1 MSFDNGHDY
10 SGNTNLEIISENN
23 RFNEWMFRQINKG
36 LRETNGN
43 VLEVG
48 SGLGTFSE
56 KIIQCKSPESN
67 IILTDISDKYL
78 RRLKE
83 KYSSHKNVTVRRLDL
98 DCGEDYRK
106 IGYEMFNFII
116 ALNVLE
122 HIKDDQRALQELYR
136 MLKKDGILVILVPC
150 HKFLYNVIDVN
161 VGHYRR
167 YAKKELLK
175 KISMT
180 HFCVEQISYFNML
193 GIAGWYI
200 NGNLW
205 REARI
210 NRFASKWFDRLV
222 PVLEY
227 LDRVSF
233 NITGLSLICY
243 LKK

>member
-1 MSFDNGHDY
+1 LSFDNGHDY
-10 SGNTNLEIISENN
+10 SGNTNLEIISENY
-23 RFNEWMFRQINKG
+23 RFNDWMFRQINKG

-48 SGLGTFSE
+48 SGLGTFSD
-56 KIIQCKSPESN
+56 KIIQCKSPESK

-78 RRLKE
+78 RRLRQ
-83 KYSSHKNVTVRRLDL
+83 KYSSHKNVTVCRLDL
-98 DCGEDYRK
+98 DRGEDYGK
-106 IGYEMFNFII
+106 IGYGMFSFII

-122 HIKDDQRALQELYR
+122 HIKDDQFALQELYG
-136 MLKKDGILVILVPC
+136 MLQKDGMLVILVPC

-175 KISMT
+175 KINMT
-180 HFCVEQISYFNML
+180 HFYVERISYFNTL

-205 REARI
+205 REPRI
-210 NRFASKWFDRLV
+210 NRVASKWFDRLV

-227 LDRVSF
+227 LDRITF

>member
-1 MSFDNGHDY
+1 LSFENGQDY
-10 SGNTNLEIISENN
+10 SGNTNLEIISENY
-23 RFNEWMFRQINKG
+23 RFNDWMFRQISKG

-43 VLEVG
+43 ILEVG
-48 SGLGTFSE
+48 SGLGTFSD
-56 KIIQCKSPESN
+56 KIIQCNSPESK
-67 IILTDISDKYL
+67 ITLTDISDKYL

-83 KYSSHKNVTVRRLDL
+83 KYSAHKNVTVCRLDL
-98 DCGEDYRK
+98 NNGEDYGK
-106 IGYEMFNFII
+106 IGYGMFNFII

-122 HIKDDQRALQELYR
+122 HIKDDQFALQELYR
-136 MLKKDGILVILVPC
+136 MLERDGILVILVPC

-167 YAKKELLK
+167 YAKKELLEK
-175 KISMT
+175 VSMT
-180 HFCVEQISYFNML
+180 HFCVERISYFNML

-205 REARI
+205 KEPRI
-210 NRFASKWFDRLV
+210 NRVASKWFDRLV

-227 LDRVSF
+227 LDRVTF

>member
-1 MSFDNGHDY
+1 LSFENGHDY
-10 SGNTNLEIISENN
+10 SGNTNLEIISENY
-23 RFNEWMFRQINKG
+23 RFNDWMFRKVSKG

-56 KIIQCKSPESN
+56 KIIQYKSLESK

-78 RRLKE
+78 RGLKE

-98 DCGEDYRK
+98 DSGEDYRK

-122 HIKDDQRALQELYR
+122 HIKDDQFALQELYR
-136 MLKKDGILVILVPC
+136 MLKKEGILVILVPC

-167 YAKKELLK
+167 YAKKELLE

-180 HFCVEQISYFNML
+180 GFCVERISYFNML

-205 REARI
+205 KEPRI
-210 NRFASKWFDRLV
+210 NRGASKWFDRLV
-222 PVLEY
+222 PALDY
-227 LDRVSF
+227 LDRITF

>member
-1 MSFDNGHDY
+1 MSIENGHDY
-10 SGNTNLEIISENN
+10 SGNTNLEIISENY
-23 RFNEWMFRQINKG
+23 RFNDWMFRQISKG

-48 SGLGTFSE
+48 SGLGTFSD
-56 KIIQCKSPESN
+56 KIIQCKSLGSK

-78 RRLKE
+78 LGLKE
-83 KYSSHKNVTVRRLDL
+83 KYSSHKNVIVRRLDL
-98 DCGEDYRK
+98 DSGEDYRK

-122 HIKDDQRALQELYR
+122 HIKDDQFALQELYR

-167 YAKKELLK
+167 YAKKELLE

-180 HFCVEQISYFNML
+180 RFCVEQISYFNML

-205 REARI
+205 KEPRI
-210 NRFASKWFDRLV
+210 NRGASKWFDRLV
-222 PVLEY
+222 PALEY
-227 LDRVSF
+227 LDRITF

>member
-1 MSFDNGHDY
+1 LSFDNGHDY
-10 SGNTNLEIISENN
+10 SGNTNLEIFSENH
-23 RFNEWMFRQINKG
+23 RFNDWMFRQINIG

-48 SGLGTFSE
+48 SGLGTFSD
-56 KIIQCKSPESN
+56 KIIQCKSPASK

-78 RRLKE
+78 LDLRQ
-83 KYSSHKNVTVRRLDL
+83 KYSSYKNVTVCKLDL
-98 DCGEDYRK
+98 DNGEDYSK
-106 IGYEMFNFII
+106 IGYGMFSFII

-122 HIKDDQRALQELYR
+122 HIKDDHFALQELYR
-136 MLKKDGILVILVPC
+136 MLQKDGMLVILVPC
-150 HKFLYNVIDVN
+150 HEFLYNVIDVYA
-161 VGHYRR
+161 GHYRR

-180 HFCVEQISYFNML
+180 DFCVERISYFNTL

-205 REARI
+205 REPRF
-210 NRFASKWFDRLV
+210 NRVASKWFDRLV

-227 LDRVSF
+227 LDRVTF

-243 LKK
+243 LKR

>member
-167 YAKKELLK
+167 YAKKSCSRK
-175 KISMT
+175 
-180 HFCVEQISYFNML
+180 
-193 GIAGWYI
+193 
-200 NGNLW
+200 
-205 REARI
+205 
-210 NRFASKWFDRLV
+210 
-222 PVLEY
+222 
-227 LDRVSF
+227 
-233 NITGLSLICY
+233 
-243 LKK
+243 

>member
-1 MSFDNGHDY
+1 LSFDNGHDY
-10 SGNTNLEIISENN
+10 SGNTNLEIISENY
-23 RFNEWMFRQINKG
+23 RFNDWMFRQVNKG

-48 SGLGTFSE
+48 SGLGTFSD
-56 KIIQCKSPESN
+56 KIIQCKSPESK

-78 RRLKE
+78 QRLRQ
-83 KYSSHKNVTVRRLDL
+83 KYSSHKNVTVYKLDL
-98 DCGEDYRK
+98 DDGEDYSK
-106 IGYEMFNFII
+106 IGYGMFSFII

-122 HIKDDQRALQELYR
+122 HLKDDHFALRELYR
-136 MLKKDGILVILVPC
+136 MLQKDGILVILVPC

-167 YAKKELLK
+167 YAKNELLE

-180 HFCVEQISYFNML
+180 NFRVERISYFNTL

-200 NGNLW
+200 NGSLW
-205 REARI
+205 REPRI
-210 NRFASKWFDRLV
+210 NRGASKWFDRLV
-222 PVLEY
+222 PILEY
-227 LDRVSF
+227 LDRVTF

>member
-1 MSFDNGHDY
+1 LPFENGHDY
-10 SGNTNLEIISENN
+10 SGNTNLEIISENY
-23 RFNEWMFRQINKG
+23 RFNDWMFRQISKG

-43 VLEVG
+43 ILEVG
-48 SGLGTFSE
+48 SGLGTFSD
-56 KIIQCKSPESN
+56 KIIQCKSLESK

-78 RRLKE
+78 RGLKE

-98 DCGEDYRK
+98 DSGQDYRK
-106 IGYEMFNFII
+106 IGYEMFDFII

-122 HIKDDQRALQELYR
+122 HIKDDRFALQELYR

-167 YAKKELLK
+167 YAKKELLE

-180 HFCVEQISYFNML
+180 HFWVEQISYFNML
-193 GIAGWYI
+193 GIVGWYI

-205 REARI
+205 KEPRI
-210 NRFASKWFDRLV
+210 NRGASKWFDRLV
-222 PVLEY
+222 PALEY
-227 LDRVSF
+227 LDRLTF

>member
-1 MSFDNGHDY
+1 LSFDNGHDY
-10 SGNTNLEIISENN
+10 SGNTNLEIISENY
-23 RFNEWMFRQINKG
+23 RFNDWMFRQINKG
-36 LRETNGN
+36 LRETTGN

-48 SGLGTFSE
+48 SGLGTFSD
-56 KIIQCKSPESN
+56 KIIQCKSPDSK
-67 IILTDISDKYL
+67 IILTDISDRYL
-78 RRLKE
+78 RRLRE
-83 KYSSHKNVTVRRLDL
+83 KYSSNKNVTVCRLDL
-98 DCGEDYRK
+98 DRGEDYNK
-106 IGYEMFNFII
+106 IGYGMFSFII

-122 HIKDDQRALQELYR
+122 HIRDDQFALQELYR
-136 MLKKDGILVILVPC
+136 MLQKDGTLVILVPC

-180 HFCVEQISYFNML
+180 HFCVERISYFNML

-205 REARI
+205 RKPRI
-210 NRFASKWFDRLV
+210 NRLASKWFDRLV

-227 LDRVSF
+227 LDRITSK
-233 NITGLSLICY
+233 ITGLSLICY

>member
-1 MSFDNGHDY
+1 LSFDNGHDY
-10 SGNTNLEIISENN
+10 SGNTNLEIISENY
-23 RFNEWMFRQINKG
+23 RFNDWMFRQINKG
-36 LRETNGN
+36 LRETTGN

-48 SGLGTFSE
+48 SGLGTFSD
-56 KIIQCKSPESN
+56 KIIQCKSPDSK
-67 IILTDISDKYL
+67 IILTDISDMYL
-78 RRLKE
+78 LRLRE
-83 KYSSHKNVTVRRLDL
+83 KYSSNKNVTVCRLNL
-98 DCGEDYRK
+98 DKGEDYGK
-106 IGYEMFNFII
+106 IGYGMFSFII

-122 HIKDDQRALQELYR
+122 HIKDDQFALQELYR
-136 MLKKDGILVILVPC
+136 MLQKDGMLVILVPC

-180 HFCVEQISYFNML
+180 HFCIERLSYFNML

-205 REARI
+205 REPRI
-210 NRFASKWFDRLV
+210 NLVASKWFDRLV

-227 LDRVSF
+227 LDRITS